1 MTTTKHSWLRRS
13 LAVLLA
19 VMMVMSM
26 GVANVFAAEPTV
38 YDELNALLDEID
50 SLDESEYV
58 QSGYDALMELAN
70 SVNRPVRPPESE
82 NDQGGMPENIAELF
96 LGMLQQQMNKL
107 VLLDSAWGK
116 LETLLDE
123 IFALKSEDY
132 VASGYNTLMEQAK
145 TVNRPIDPEEMPEN
159 MATLMYDKL
168 KEAKDALV
176 AADSAWGRLEA
187 LLDEIFA
194 LNPDDYTEE
203 SYNALME
210 QANSVNRPVDPE
222 IMPENI
228 AELMITML
236 QGAVDDL
243 EPAGDVFAKL
253 EEKLQEAEK
262 LNPSDYT
269 EESWKEV
276 QDIIAAIDRPV
287 SSDNITEKLAAK
299 MLADLEA
306 AINALE
312 PAKDIR
318 KKIENFAAADSLF
331 IPFRKIPS

>member
-1 MTTTKHSWLRRS
+1 MTTTKQSWLKRS

-50 SLDESEYV
+50 SLDGSQYV
-58 QSGYDALMELAN
+58 KSGYDALIEQTN
-70 SVNRPVRPPESE
+70 SVVNRPVRPPEGE

-123 IFALKSEDY
+123 IFALNSEDY
-132 VASGYNTLMEQAK
+132 VASGYNTLLEQAK

-159 MATLMYDKL
+159 IATLMYDRL
-168 KEAKDALV
+168 KEAKESLV
-176 AADSAWGRLEA
+176 TVDSAWGMLES

-210 QANSVNRPVDPE
+210 QANSVNRPVDPTA
-222 IMPENI
+222 I
-228 AELMITML
+228 L
-236 QGAVDDL
+236 Q
-243 EPAGDVFAKL
+243 K
-253 EEKLQEAEK
+253 
-262 LNPSDYT
+262 
-269 EESWKEV
+269 
-276 QDIIAAIDRPV
+276 R
-287 SSDNITEKLAAK
+287 
-299 MLADLEA
+299 
-306 AINALE
+306 
-312 PAKDIR
+312 
-318 KKIENFAAADSLF
+318 
-331 IPFRKIPS
+331 